1 MSPCHYPESSFW
13 FPKKI
18 KDFLFNC
25 SLNFQWLVLD
35 IIGITLTASN
45 LLGYLRCK
53 FGNANSVTSLANNY
67 VRQQMFSSMFNMFS
81 AKAGAAPAQ
90 TKPNQF
96 I

>member
-1 MSPCHYPESSFW
+1 MSPCHYPESSCP
-13 FPKKI
+13 PKKI
-18 KDFLFNC
+18 FSFLPC

-53 FGNANSVTSLANNY
+53 FGNANSVTNLANNY

-90 TKPNQF
+90 MKPNQF